1 MGSQTLEILRQGVW
15 ASLTGGY
22 FYDPHQG
29 VFCNVVHLYLWL
41 YLLCS
46 PFVAY
51 LYFPSTW
58 LTWCLYCVLTSS
70 TILMVKLINLALHRL
85 YDRAQTMSEV
95 NLKSQFFKVTKETE
109 QRSDR
114 DRDRERERDEE
125 HGIEMKVMRAAS
137 AASGVGGVGGVG
149 GGSRL
154 SVEQAINEAS
164 EENSIMS
171 IDNVNSI
178 IDLKVD
184 VHRKNSSESIELMF
198 YAPSMLSTGSQ
209 QDQQSIA
216 SKSIRSSIAN
226 ATQSSNMSANELFS
240 KYLAVYP
247 EVVLEG
253 GTSGSGSHSSHN
265 NNDASSDSQRLQAVN
280 TTTTSSTTTMAG
292 TGAGGARTGHLSR
305 KCSEVFSR
313 RHRRRL
319 ERQSSLDT
327 GASEQ
332 PTFSAKLMRNQSD
345 TIATTTAAATTAAA
359 TTAAAS
365 SFLHTKATQQ
375 QRPQTAGNPR
385 QHFIAGSSNNNN
397 NNNNSSSSSTA
408 TTAGGGDT
416 RSLLLPSM
424 RSSRLQRHRSSETH
438 DERLKHQSRAGL
450 FQSLQQQQQ
459 QQQQQQ
465 PQSKQLAGDDVEDME
480 LGLGRQQAG
489 SDACNRALQS
499 WILDSSSDVYLE
511 DDSYTKSDL
520 GIEQTPQQSLSFR
533 GQQQQQQQQQQHH
546 HHHHHHHH
554 HQQQQ
559 QQHLHQ
565 LHHNQLLIRKD
576 PSSTMSA
583 LQLWARP
590 TESGQSGDAITGGG
604 SNRSSTAAMKRRRH
618 SNATSYHKQQ
628 GSGSSKQA
636 GATSGGASSG
646 GGSGVRRIKSA
657 ALEVLCPQASVSNLC
672 PHPNSVE
679 AISGQQQLRNPL
691 PPPSK
696 SLVRNPH
703 LNLYPPPRLVDQN
716 YMERGASGGGG
727 GGGVGSSC
735 SSVIFGSAS
744 ACGSTTALIE
754 PPVYPIV
761 EHLDEK
767 TGDETTSASSLR
779 HQHLDHHQDHD
790 DDDELDDVPV
800 RRRTRALGCSQ
811 THHSAESDVGG
822 ILADDDDDVFK
833 DFDDNLEHILNEL
846 QQTHSQLDDVLKTC
860 KRNTPQEAGVAAAG
874 EGGGAASDDEELD
887 NNTGS
892 RSPLL
897 SNRQQ
902 QQSAREMAAEQ
913 ALRQELAQ
921 PGPAG
926 NGGGG
931 AAGAGVGVGGAS
943 HRSQLIRSE
952 ADSGCPS
959 SDCEQV
965 SASSKDQL
973 LAGME
978 QLPPAAAAAAIQHQ
992 QQQQLQHQHEPDEEQ
1007 PCTSRMAARSLGAIP
1022 KVVKYRELI
1031 GDVAT
1036 SSSSSNHIVNLHR
1049 PSANASR
1056 NSSSSNST
1064 HSISLTDTSEIH
1076 KMLWVMNG
1084 GPVDDR
1090 GRPIAGLLT
1099 DGTPVLANPNMVPP
1113 NMSSAHLQL
1122 YQDMLQTMQG
1132 NACGAGSVEHMTLSG
1147 LNRDKLRLEG
1157 KLIYEQ
1163 MAAAA
1168 AANGSSG
1175 GGGTVATGGESNS
1188 QQLAL
1193 MGSASRSGS
1202 SVATAA
1208 LQELFNMMRSE
1219 RQASQQQQ
1227 QQLSEASGAA
1237 GGGGGDS
1244 SVALSQ
1250 HQQQHQQH
1258 QQQQL
1263 QQQQQQLQQLQ
1274 QQQQQ
1279 QQQLSSQPMLNVD
1292 GHFAQY
1298 CDYWRPPCLLAAE
1311 KPVAPKSFYKYR
1323 FKWCGQEHE
1332 FKIAMDRLELLA
1344 LFDRDLHWL
1353 HVLLASVLCTLV
1365 ACLGAA
1371 ILQHNHYK
1379 DLCVL
1384 LFCAVIAGAQYSLV
1398 KSVQPD
1404 AASPVHGFNKT
1415 VAYSR
1420 AIYFCLCG
1428 GLLLL
1433 LKRLD
1438 AEYDET
1444 PPALQSFFG
1453 VRYSPASVV
1462 ELLLQSLYVLLLCFP
1477 IIFSVGLCP
1486 QINTF
1491 LMYLLEQLDMH
1502 LFGGNAA
1509 SSLLGSFLC
1518 LLRSVLAIM
1527 LLYGPLYASLDQHHG
1542 TQNILFSIFCAMLI
1556 PLGYH
1561 LSRSASDFS
1570 HLWRLIKTCIVS
1582 TYREDDDENVNP
1594 LNVHSNINN
1603 NNNNN
1608 NNSSSRNSKEKQ
1620 PLNRPKRQ
1628 ELLRPRQQQNNGATE
1643 LISSTANS
1651 NEHIELSSLEK
1662 LQQQV
1667 DEEQAQ
1673 QEQDQ
1678 DDGDADGDG
1687 DADAEQ
1693 ELQLQLEQ
1701 KHSKS
1706 KASSLGSSQTLGKTI
1721 SSSKRAITAS
1731 SSYASIGVDPADDGQ
1746 AVELA
1751 DDQGIKATPSHSQE
1765 VHVYEE
1771 PKTDAAQD
1779 DKISSSST
1787 TNPGDM
1793 STLTAGAGTATTD
1806 AVIDADGD
1814 ADAADGDA
1822 TAVPQDGD
1830 GDTELD
1836 NELPDPLPRKLQAT
1850 VTTRLKNDLVVMTL
1864 LAVSVLVLHCST
1876 VFTVL
1881 QPDLNVVLY
1890 VFIGTLGVLLHYAV
1904 PQMRKHMPWLC
1915 FARPLLRQ
1923 KEFGQ
1928 FEVLNAPQIMWFE
1941 KFYIYLSVLE
1951 RNVLFP
1957 LLAISSLTADSQLI
1971 ANKFGVPWGTLIVA
1985 VCAIK
1990 FVRNAYSD
1998 PTNQYLIIIFTVL
2011 LFRIDFAMATES
2023 FIIDYFF
2030 VSLAFRKCCD
2040 FLLKLQFIVTYI
2052 APWQITWGSAF
2063 HAFAQPFSV
2072 PHSAMLF
2079 LQAGISALL
2088 STPLNPFL
2096 GSAIFLTSYV
2106 RPVKFWERD
2115 YNTRRIDHSNTR
2127 LSSQL
2132 ERDLGADDNNLNS
2145 IFYEHLTRSLQHS
2158 LCGDLLMGRWGN
2170 VNQGDCFVLASDDL
2184 NCLVHI
2190 IELGNGLCTFQM
2202 RGLEFRGTYCQ
2213 QREVEAIT
2221 EDVEDNDGCCC
2232 CDPGHLPRLLS
2243 ANAMFSTRWLAWQ
2256 VVAAQY
2262 VIEGYSISDNLAS
2275 ATLQVFE
2282 YRKVLITYYIK
2293 SIIYYVVKNPKLEQW
2308 LSSGPIQ
2315 EALQHT
2321 LSRQFVDLDPIF
2333 NFNLDEDFDFRAVG
2347 ITRSSFCY
2355 VYLKWINYCVDKRK
2369 ELQLGKEPAAAT
2381 AAPPPTSST
2390 ATPATAPASTAVAAA
2405 AAVQSSIAVGGGGG
2419 GVAIGVS
2426 TTATTT
2432 ANTTPAHNDSKS
2444 TPNLSSHGGATAP
2457 QSKSQSQQQLGR
2469 SVRPQKSAT
2478 MSGSGSG
2485 CTAPGVVQEGS
2496 SVLGGVDQLSSSHS
2510 FANISRQT
2518 SESAPRLGGYVGV
2531 YMDQLTKATTSTTGK
2546 SLRKEDSPRTQPATA
2561 PTATTGISHQD
2572 GNLTTILPST
2582 MPMMQGAAV
2591 GTGLGLGVG
2600 ATNQRPALKLKV
2612 ASVSKDAPLVSL
2624 CLALGLLARRSLA
2637 TASHSSLTGV
2647 EFFLHGLHALFK
2659 GDFRITSPRDEWV
2672 FADMELLHA
2681 VVAPAVKMALKLQ
2694 QDHITNPDEF
2704 LDPHALYEAID
2715 SCSKELVISHEAD
2728 PVWRSAVLRG
2738 APNLLALRHVMED
2751 GSDEYRIIRLTKR
2764 FLSFRVIKL
2773 NRECVRGLWAGQQQ
2787 ELIYLR
2793 NRNPERGSIQNA
2805 KQALRNI
2812 INSSCDQPIGYPIY
2826 VSPLTTSYADT
2837 NGQLCQVIGGAITL
2851 DTIRQTV
2858 LDWWHRIRERCRQ
2871 GCSSGSAMEASLQL
2885 QGGTCNFGSGG
2896 SVVGTGST
2904 VATTATRGAA
2914 SAAGA
2919 QSNLSA
2925 AGVTGAAGSVGG
2937 AGGGGGAAGGGGGSV
2952 SAPGTASSTGG
2963 DSGGELA
2970 PVFISAP
2977 LYNTLTVN
2985 SYYGVRSGNV
2995 PGMSHGMAGSL
3006 GGSYVS
3012 DTLAV
3017 VRGGLAVMPVKPTST
3032 TLIAGLLNRERDQ
3045 DQVASGSNLRASSS
3059 GPRAARSAGAGG
3071 GGGSGQLQ
3079 ASARRATL
3087 PIASGTSDVVVA
3099 LPSSKDA
3106 APMRSEL
3113 LAEHEPSPRATK
3125 LSSSSGSL
3133 GVAMG
3138 VGNII
3143 TTPGDYPRKTKGP
3156 ICLMANEATTT
3167 SAATAA
3173 GSAAA
3178 ANATPRKPRIEIYR
3192 KVIIVDDTGIYDC
3205 LDIIDAVVWPTDHM
3219 RANGG
3224 RLSWKDWEPSAG
3236 MVGHVVHVWV
3246 PNHKDVL
3253 FRSHVNR
3260 CVYLIEI
3267 GEHYVPVEELG
3278 LREYN
3283 QILGSSSEEMAA
3295 SSRRSSMQRDFHEYT
3310 SSMQQKLAGITAS
3323 ASSSGSKSHKHKI
3336 RAVSSSSSSDDDD
3349 DGESNPI
3356 VDDDMFRCSAS
3367 GSGAGAAGGTTA
3379 AARAGVLTLPP
3390 GVNPPPGIDLM
3401 NFSTLLNMWK
3411 LIADKKKQAI
3421 NIDTSEPFAAFD
3433 YTGELPP
3440 ELMRQ
3445 LEESRLA
3452 QQQLLEEQQEEEL
3465 RKHLQQLEDDANA
3478 LEAEQAAAA
3487 ATTTTTSSPPSI
3499 EELSLE
3505 PSGTPT
3511 PSSTPI
3517 TTTPTPPPEQAEKQL
3532 ELEQLPVE
3540 EEQQLEA
3547 VAKLVEKEVE
3557 AEKVE
3562 KKQEAELETLPKAEE
3577 HEEQTEETTQEEVE
3591 EKEEL
3596 EKQQQQQEAEDEED
3610 ESAASGTTV

>member
-58 LTWCLYCVLTSS
+58 LTWFVYCFVTSL
-70 TILMVKLINLALHRL
+70 TILMVKVANLALHRL

-109 QRSDR
+109 TRHGHGHGHHD
-114 DRDRERERDEE
+114 DEG
-125 HGIEMKVMRAAS
+125 GIEMKVIRP
-137 AASGVGGVGGVG
+137 
-149 GGSRL
+149 GGSRI

-198 YAPSMLSTGSQ
+198 YAPSILSGGSQ
-209 QDQQSIA
+209 QDQQSLAGSA
-216 SKSIRSSIAN
+216 SVTKSIRSS
-226 ATQSSNMSANELFS
+226 SASGAMAAASQGCAAGDVFS
-240 KYLAVYP
+240 KYLTVYP
-247 EVVLEG
+247 EVVEAAASS
-253 GTSGSGSHSSHN
+253 GTSADGGSSGGSAGGGGGGGGAMPSTVATN
-265 NNDASSDSQRLQAVN
+265 AVAGGGASS
-280 TTTTSSTTTMAG
+280 T
-292 TGAGGARTGHLSR
+292 RTGHLSR

-327 GASEQ
+327 AAASHLSTEH
-332 PTFSAKLMRNQSD
+332 KLMRNQSD
-345 TIATTTAAATTAAA
+345 TIATGTGSVSATAVAP
-359 TTAAAS
+359 
-365 SFLHTKATQQ
+365 SFLHSQPCKMTRGQV
-375 QRPQTAGNPR
+375 NVNNSR
-385 QHFIAGSSNNNN
+385 QHFIPLNNAAANGGDALSSGSS
-397 NNNNSSSSSTA
+397 SGVVVIAPSHATA
-408 TTAGGGDT
+408 TGSGN
-416 RSLLLPSM
+416 

-438 DERLKHQSRAGL
+438 EERLKHQNGLGL
-450 FQSLQQQQQ
+450 FQPILQ
-459 QQQQQQ
+459 
-465 PQSKQLAGDDVEDME
+465 PSSISTLAVIGGGGSCSRTGGGADGGNANELDDLE
-480 LGLGRQQAG
+480 LGLVRNSAG
-489 SDACNRALQS
+489 SGGVASALQS

-520 GIEQTPQQSLSFR
+520 GIEQPSSHTSAPFR
-533 GQQQQQQQQQQHH
+533 AQHH

-554 HQQQQ
+554 H
-559 QQHLHQ
+559 
-565 LHHNQLLIRKD
+565 LHHHHLGGAIIRKD
-576 PSSTMSA
+576 PTSTMSA
-583 LQLWARP
+583 LQLAGA
-590 TESGQSGDAITGGG
+590 SGGGGGDGGGLGGGSGDAGSMINGSGGAGGRGASGGG
-604 SNRSSTAAMKRRRH
+604 TTGIKRRRH
-618 SNATSYHKQQ
+618 SNATSYHHKHSGQ
-628 GSGSSKQA
+628 GSKSSGLMSTGS
-636 GATSGGASSG
+636 GVGGMGGASSG
-646 GGSGVRRIKSA
+646 GVRRIKSA
-657 ALEVLCPQASVSNLC
+657 ALEVMCPQASVSNLS

-696 SLVRNPH
+696 SLVRNQH
-703 LNLYPPPRLVDQN
+703 LNLYPAQN
-716 YMERGASGGGG
+716 YGDPSGGMASATGVGVGVGG
-727 GGGVGSSC
+727 GSTC
-735 SSVIFGSAS
+735 SSLIFGSSS

-754 PPVYPIV
+754 EQPVYPIV
-761 EHLDEK
+761 EHSEHNGNDKEN
-767 TGDETTSASSLR
+767 GSSRPVDIARSAVNE
-779 HQHLDHHQDHD
+779 HAD
-790 DDDELDDVPV
+790 DDDEVDDVPL
-800 RRRTRALGCSQ
+800 RRRPRALGCSQ
-811 THHSAESDVGG
+811 THRSAESDVGG
-822 ILADDDDDVFK
+822 LLADDDDDVFK
-833 DFDDNLEHILNEL
+833 DFDDNLEHILSEL

-860 KRNTPQEAGVAAAG
+860 DQVGAGATGAANAAAAG
-874 EGGGAASDDEELD
+874 GDDDDDETD

-897 SNRQQ
+897 SGSHRQQ
-902 QQSAREMAAEQ
+902 ATLREITADKL
-913 ALRQELAQ
+913 LRQELSQPSWSAQ
-921 PGPAG
+921 S
-926 NGGGG
+926 G
-931 AAGAGVGVGGAS
+931 AEPLPPLPPLA
-943 HRSQLIRSE
+943 IRSE

-973 LAGME
+973 LAGASSME
-978 QLPPAAAAAAIQHQ
+978 SKSNL
-992 QQQQLQHQHEPDEEQ
+992 DEEQ
-1007 PCTSRMAARSLGAIP
+1007 PCSSKMAAKSLGAIP
-1022 KVVKYRELI
+1022 KVVKYREVDELRRRRTA
-1031 GDVAT
+1031 G
-1036 SSSSSNHIVNLHR
+1036 SSTEVEAMPPPGHEFALVKQSLSKL
-1049 PSANASR
+1049 ASR

-1064 HSISLTDTSEIH
+1064 HSISLTDSLTADIH
-1076 KMLWVMNG
+1076 KMIWLMHG
-1084 GPVDDR
+1084 GAVDDR
-1090 GRPIAGLLT
+1090 GRPIAGIAA
-1099 DGTPVLANPNMVPP
+1099 DGTPIPANPGIVPP
-1113 NMSSAHLQL
+1113 NMSSAHFQF
-1122 YQDMLQTMQG
+1122 YQDAIQAMQ
-1132 NACGAGSVEHMTLSG
+1132 NNYPASSSSVEHMTHIERAMA
-1147 LNRDKLRLEG
+1147 RDKFRLDA
-1157 KLIYEQ
+1157 KLMCEQ
-1163 MAAAA
+1163 LAAATEA
-1168 AANGSSG
+1168 QVQAQAHLQ
-1175 GGGTVATGGESNS
+1175 TSNS
-1188 QQLAL
+1188 A
-1193 MGSASRSGS
+1193 
-1202 SVATAA
+1202 
-1208 LQELFNMMRSE
+1208 
-1219 RQASQQQQ
+1219 
-1227 QQLSEASGAA
+1227 
-1237 GGGGGDS
+1237 
-1244 SVALSQ
+1244 
-1250 HQQQHQQH
+1250 
-1258 QQQQL
+1258 
-1263 QQQQQQLQQLQ
+1263 Q

-1279 QQQLSSQPMLNVD
+1279 QAALSLLMGGGGGGGSSSSSSRPPNTALSLQGLMNVIRSERQVPRNNLETLQQISDNAANGGPGGGGGIGGIGMVPGNASDGGMGGTTVTSGVGGASSSLGLPTNPSQQQISQISQISQPMLNVD
-1292 GHFAQY
+1292 GHFAPY
-1298 CDYWRPPCLLAAE
+1298 CDYWRPACHLSAE
-1311 KPVAPKSFYKYR
+1311 KPSIPKSFYKYR

-1344 LFDRDLHWL
+1344 LFDRDLHWV
-1353 HVLLASVLCTLV
+1353 HVVLAGLLCTLV
-1365 ACLGAA
+1365 AFLGAA

-1379 DLCVL
+1379 DLCAL

-1420 AIYFCLCG
+1420 AIYFCLSG
-1428 GLLLL
+1428 GILLL

-1438 AEYDET
+1438 TDYRER
-1444 PPALQSFFG
+1444 PPERLLFFG
-1453 VRYSPASVV
+1453 ISYSPDEVV
-1462 ELLLQSLYVLLLCFP
+1462 AHLLEALYILLLCFP
-1477 IIFSVGLCP
+1477 IVFSVGLCP

-1491 LMYLLEQLDMH
+1491 LMYLLEQIDMH
-1502 LFGGNAA
+1502 VFGGNAA

-1518 LLRSVLAIM
+1518 VIRSILAVM
-1527 LLYGPLYASLDQHHG
+1527 LLYGPLYGALDEHRG
-1542 TQNILFSIFCAMLI
+1542 TQFILFSIFCSMLI

-1561 LSRSASDFS
+1561 LSRSASDLS

-1582 TYREDDDENVNP
+1582 TYRDEDDDDLSQRQDQQAAAAGVNLQLVP
-1594 LNVHSNINN
+1594 
-1603 NNNNN
+1603 
-1608 NNSSSRNSKEKQ
+1608 SSSRSKQKQ
-1620 PLNRPKRQ
+1620 
-1628 ELLRPRQQQNNGATE
+1628 EQQQQ
-1643 LISSTANS
+1643 S
-1651 NEHIELSSLEK
+1651 EHIELSSMNKLESG
-1662 LQQQV
+1662 
-1667 DEEQAQ
+1667 DG
-1673 QEQDQ
+1673 EQDQ
-1678 DDGDADGDG
+1678 
-1687 DADAEQ
+1687 
-1693 ELQLQLEQ
+1693 ELEP

-1706 KASSLGSSQTLGKTI
+1706 KASSLGSSQTLGKTL

-1731 SSYASIGVDPADDGQ
+1731 SSYASIDQQQQQQQHQQQSVEHIVKEQPVNDDVETKVNNSETEVADDDG
-1746 AVELA
+1746 
-1751 DDQGIKATPSHSQE
+1751 
-1765 VHVYEE
+1765 E
-1771 PKTDAAQD
+1771 PDAGEHDNGAED
-1779 DKISSSST
+1779 NVSNSSA

-1806 AVIDADGD
+1806 ATPAGLDGLD
-1814 ADAADGDA
+1814 ITDGGDILAQTDKPPLLA
-1822 TAVPQDGD
+1822 TVPASAPCPLRSTSASDSTTDSSNDGSTASTSSSD
-1830 GDTELD
+1830 
-1836 NELPDPLPRKLQAT
+1836 LPDPLPRKLQAT

-1864 LAVSVLVLHCST
+1864 LGVCVLGLHCST

-1890 VFIGTLGVLLHYAV
+1890 AFIGALGFLLHYAV

-1971 ANKFGVPWGTLIVA
+1971 ADKFGVPWGTLIVT
-1985 VCAIK
+1985 VCALK

-2011 LFRIDFAMATES
+2011 IFRIDFAMATET

-2106 RPVKFWERD
+2106 RPIKFWERD

-2293 SIIYYVVKNPKLEQW
+2293 SIIYYVVRNPKLEQW
-2308 LSSGPIQ
+2308 LASGPIQ
-2315 EALQHT
+2315 DALQHT
-2321 LSRQFVDLDPIF
+2321 LGRQFVDLDPIF

-2355 VYLKWINYCVDKRK
+2355 VYLKWINFCVERRNINAT
-2369 ELQLGKEPAAAT
+2369 KEPPPTTPASAPASVSMS
-2381 AAPPPTSST
+2381 APPPSS
-2390 ATPATAPASTAVAAA
+2390 
-2405 AAVQSSIAVGGGGG
+2405 
-2419 GVAIGVS
+2419 
-2426 TTATTT
+2426 
-2432 ANTTPAHNDSKS
+2432 TTPAHNDSKS
-2444 TPNLSSHGGATAP
+2444 TPNLSAHGNSNANA
-2457 QSKSQSQQQLGR
+2457 QAKSQSQQQLR
-2469 SVRPQKSAT
+2469 SGRPQKSAT
-2478 MSGSGSG
+2478 NQEAGGMCSNGGGASGG
-2485 CTAPGVVQEGS
+2485 GVGGGV
-2496 SVLGGVDQLSSSHS
+2496 GGVDQLSSSHS

-2518 SESAPRLGGYVGV
+2518 SESAPGLGGYVT
-2531 YMDQLTKATTSTTGK
+2531 YMDQNVFAKLAKT
-2546 SLRKEDSPRTQPATA
+2546 
-2561 PTATTGISHQD
+2561 TATGTSASTQGCSM
-2572 GNLTTILPST
+2572 PSST
-2582 MPMMQGAAV
+2582 QK
-2591 GTGLGLGVG
+2591 
-2600 ATNQRPALKLKV
+2600 PALKLKLNTV
-2612 ASVSKDAPLVSL
+2612 EKEDPLVSL

-2672 FADMELLHA
+2672 FADMELLHS

-2704 LDPHALYEAID
+2704 LDPLALYDAID
-2715 SCSKELVISHEAD
+2715 NCSKELVISHEAD

-2837 NGQLCQVIGGAITL
+2837 NGQLCQIIGGAITL
-2851 DTIRQTV
+2851 ETIRQT
-2858 LDWWHRIRERCRQ
+2858 LLHWWHRIRERCRQ
-2871 GCSSGSAMEASLQL
+2871 GCSSGSTMEQQQQQQSTIQL
-2885 QGGTCNFGSGG
+2885 GSGSG
-2896 SVVGTGST
+2896 TSALAVG
-2904 VATTATRGAA
+2904 A
-2914 SAAGA
+2914 SA
-2919 QSNLSA
+2919 
-2925 AGVTGAAGSVGG
+2925 GSGLG
-2937 AGGGGGAAGGGGGSV
+2937 L
-2952 SAPGTASSTGG
+2952 ASSTGG
-2963 DSGGELA
+2963 DSVSGGVEPLA

-2985 SYYGVRSGNV
+2985 TYFGMRSGNV
-2995 PGMSHGMAGSL
+2995 TGGNL
-3006 GGSYVS
+3006 GGNLTGSYVS
-3012 DTLAV
+3012 DSLAV

-3045 DQVASGSNLRASSS
+3045 DQLPPPSSVAASGSAVGLRGNSS
-3059 GPRAARSAGAGG
+3059 GPRGRS
-3071 GGGSGQLQ
+3071 QLQ
-3079 ASARRATL
+3079 MSSSNSNSSSCRARDHERRATL
-3087 PIASGTSDVVVA
+3087 PIASGGSSGAGVGVGGGGGGGDAGVKET
-3099 LPSSKDA
+3099 LPQIGGGRAD
-3106 APMRSEL
+3106 L
-3113 LAEHEPSPRATK
+3113 VEHEPSPRSGK

-3133 GVAMG
+3133 GVG
-3138 VGNII
+3138 IGSII

-3156 ICLMANEATTT
+3156 ICLTSATLGTNETISTPPAAAPPPPSSSSSTTT
-3167 SAATAA
+3167 TTTTTTT
-3173 GSAAA
+3173 
-3178 ANATPRKPRIEIYR
+3178 TPKKPRIDIFK

-3205 LDIIDAVVWPTDHM
+3205 LDIIDAVVWPSDRM
-3219 RANGG
+3219 RRNGG

-3236 MVGHVVHVWV
+3236 MVGHVVHYWL
-3246 PNHKDVL
+3246 PNHKDIR
-3253 FRSHVNR
+3253 FRSHINR
-3260 CVYLIEI
+3260 CLYLIEI
-3267 GEHYVPVEELG
+3267 GDHYVPVEDLG

-3283 QILGSSSEEMAA
+3283 QIMGSSEEMA
-3295 SSRRSSMQRDFHEYT
+3295 SSRRSSIQREFHEYN
-3310 SSMQQKLAGITAS
+3310 MQLKLAGLTPIIGEDGSTATAGKSITTTT
-3323 ASSSGSKSHKHKI
+3323 SSNNSKI
-3336 RAVSSSSSSDDDD
+3336 RAVSSSSSEDDEEEE
-3349 DGESNPI
+3349 DGAQPTSQ
-3356 VDDDMFRCSAS
+3356 
-3367 GSGAGAAGGTTA
+3367 
-3379 AARAGVLTLPP
+3379 PP
-3390 GVNPPPGIDLM
+3390 PPPGIDLM
-3401 NFSTLLNMWK
+3401 NFNTLLSMWK
-3411 LIADKKKQAI
+3411 LIADKKKQAAAAAAAAHVDGSSDDSTPA
-3421 NIDTSEPFAAFD
+3421 IDQSIVDAFEGFD
-3433 YTGELPP
+3433 YVGDLPP
-3440 ELMRQ
+3440 EL
-3445 LEESRLA
+3445 
-3452 QQQLLEEQQEEEL
+3452 
-3465 RKHLQQLEDDANA
+3465 LQQLDE
-3478 LEAEQAAAA
+3478 AAAA
-3487 ATTTTTSSPPSI
+3487 AAAAQKDEQSELNMDEETVIGQMESPVTDVQIEVENQPMAEVEKPSI
-3499 EELSLE
+3499 VESKEALVVEDDAPQDIGATEAITVESE
-3505 PSGTPT
+3505 VIT
-3511 PSSTPI
+3511 PSV
-3517 TTTPTPPPEQAEKQL
+3517 TPPTATDASPDNEEKQL
-3532 ELEQLPVE
+3532 KTD
-3540 EEQQLEA
+3540 EA
-3547 VAKLVEKEVE
+3547 P
-3557 AEKVE
+3557 
-3562 KKQEAELETLPKAEE
+3562 TD
-3577 HEEQTEETTQEEVE
+3577 HS
-3591 EKEEL
+3591 
-3596 EKQQQQQEAEDEED
+3596 D
-3610 ESAASGTTV
+3610 GTTV

>member
-58 LTWCLYCVLTSS
+58 LTWCLYCVLTSL
-70 TILMVKLINLALHRL
+70 TILMVKLANLALHRL
-85 YDRAQTMSEV
+85 YDRAQTMSDV
-95 NLKSQFFKVTKETE
+95 NLKGQFFKVTKETE
-109 QRSDR
+109 PRHD
-114 DRDRERERDEE
+114 DEG
-125 HGIEMKVMRAAS
+125 GIEMKVIRP
-137 AASGVGGVGGVG
+137 
-149 GGSRL
+149 GGSRI

-164 EENSIMS
+164 EENSMMS

-198 YAPSMLSTGSQ
+198 YAPSMLSGGSQ
-209 QDQQSIA
+209 QDQQSLA
-216 SKSIRSSIAN
+216 GSASVSKSIRSTGAVGGGGAN
-226 ATQSSNMSANELFS
+226 ASNSAAAQADLFN
-240 KYLAVYP
+240 KYLTVYP
-247 EVVLEG
+247 ELVEAPGSSAGSADG
-253 GTSGSGSHSSHN
+253 GSSGGDSRSGPAAAN
-265 NNDASSDSQRLQAVN
+265 A
-280 TTTTSSTTTMAG
+280 MAG
-292 TGAGGARTGHLSR
+292 MGPVQHVRTGHLSR

-319 ERQSSLDT
+319 ERQSSLDAAAAAGGS
-327 GASEQ
+327 GAGGEH
-332 PTFSAKLMRNQSD
+332 KLMRNQSD
-345 TIATTTAAATTAAA
+345 TIATAAP
-359 TTAAAS
+359 
-365 SFLHTKATQQ
+365 SFLHSQPTNKARGQ
-375 QRPQTAGNPR
+375 ANPR
-385 QHFIAGSSNNNN
+385 QHFIASTPATTGVGD
-397 NNNNSSSSSTA
+397 SSSTA
-408 TTAGGGDT
+408 VVVIAPASSSSANPG
-416 RSLLLPSM
+416 

-438 DERLKHQSRAGL
+438 DERLKHQNRGGL
-450 FQSLQQQQQ
+450 FLPILHHPHQSAA
-459 QQQQQQ
+459 
-465 PQSKQLAGDDVEDME
+465 SSFGALAVIGGGSGGCGSGGANDVEDME
-480 LGLGRQQAG
+480 LGLARNAG
-489 SDACNRALQS
+489 SGGVADACTRALQS

-520 GIEQTPQQSLSFR
+520 GIEQPHQPAFR
-533 GQQQQQQQQQQHH
+533 AQHH

-554 HQQQQ
+554 
-559 QQHLHQ
+559 
-565 LHHNQLLIRKD
+565 LHHHLGGAIIRKD
-576 PSSTMSA
+576 PTSTMSA
-583 LQLWARP
+583 LQLA
-590 TESGQSGDAITGGG
+590 GGALQGAGGLGAGG
-604 SNRSSTAAMKRRRH
+604 SGAGGSGTGAGAGSSAAGMKRRRH
-618 SNATSYHKQQ
+618 SNATSYHKQGSSAGQ
-628 GSGSSKQA
+628 GIKSALIGGGAGGTAGGAVGIAAGSG
-636 GATSGGASSG
+636 GTG
-646 GGSGVRRIKSA
+646 GVRRIKSA
-657 ALEVLCPQASVSNLC
+657 ALEVLCPQPSVSNLS

-679 AISGQQQLRNPL
+679 AISGQQQMRNPL

-696 SLVRNPH
+696 SLVRNQH
-703 LNLYPPPRLVDQN
+703 LNLYSTQGYGDANSSGSV
-716 YMERGASGGGG
+716 GAGGGG
-727 GGGVGSSC
+727 APGAGSTCSSLFFGSS
-735 SSVIFGSAS
+735 S

-761 EHLDEK
+761 EHSDEK
-767 TGDETTSASSLR
+767 TSHEASEHDDICLGIG
-779 HQHLDHHQDHD
+779 QGNPD
-790 DDDELDDVPV
+790 DDDEVDDVPI

-846 QQTHSQLDDVLKTC
+846 QQTHSQLDDVLKTRDLLRHPHLQHQN
-860 KRNTPQEAGVAAAG
+860 KAATRSGSGRAAGAAA
-874 EGGGAASDDEELD
+874 GGAASAGNDDDDEETED

-897 SNRQQ
+897 SERNRQQ
-902 QQSAREMAAEQ
+902 ATLREIQ
-913 ALRQELAQ
+913 ADKQLRQELAHQ
-921 PGPAG
+921 SVAAVPAPPPP
-926 NGGGG
+926 
-931 AAGAGVGVGGAS
+931 AP
-943 HRSQLIRSE
+943 IRSE

-978 QLPPAAAAAAIQHQ
+978 PEHQQPPARS
-992 QQQQLQHQHEPDEEQ
+992 LLDEEQ
-1007 PCTSRMAARSLGAIP
+1007 PCTSKMAAKSLGAIP
-1022 KVVKYRELI
+1022 KVVKYREVDELRRRRR
-1031 GDVAT
+1031 GASPADTNDVGNEFALVKQ
-1036 SSSSSNHIVNLHR
+1036 SKL
-1049 PSANASR
+1049 ASR

-1064 HSISLTDTSEIH
+1064 HSISLTDSLTADIH
-1076 KMLWVMNG
+1076 KMLWLMHG
-1084 GPVDDR
+1084 GAVDER
-1090 GRPIAGLLT
+1090 GRPIAGISA
-1099 DGTPVLANPNMVPP
+1099 DGTPIPASSSLVPP
-1113 NMSSAHLQL
+1113 NMSNAHYQF
-1122 YQDMLQTMQG
+1122 YQDAIQALQC
-1132 NACGAGSVEHMTLSG
+1132 AHPSSGSTVEHMTNIERALA
-1147 LNRDKLRLEG
+1147 RDKLRLDA
-1157 KLIYEQ
+1157 KLMCEQ
-1163 MAAAA
+1163 LAAAA
-1168 AANGSSG
+1168 EANANVSGHRGTSLATQQQTQQQIGMLMGGSANGRHGSSGAPFSFQGLFNVIRNERQMARSHLDALQQLSDAAAAVAASNSEAASGSASVMGMSGAGGAGGVASGGSG
-1175 GGGTVATGGESNS
+1175 GGGVLSALGLANHPSNQIS
-1188 QQLAL
+1188 QI
-1193 MGSASRSGS
+1193 
-1202 SVATAA
+1202 
-1208 LQELFNMMRSE
+1208 
-1219 RQASQQQQ
+1219 SQI
-1227 QQLSEASGAA
+1227 
-1237 GGGGGDS
+1237 
-1244 SVALSQ
+1244 
-1250 HQQQHQQH
+1250 
-1258 QQQQL
+1258 
-1263 QQQQQQLQQLQ
+1263 
-1274 QQQQQ
+1274 
-1279 QQQLSSQPMLNVD
+1279 SQPMLNVD
-1292 GHFAQY
+1292 GHFAPY
-1298 CDYWRPPCLLAAE
+1298 CDYWRPACHLSAAE
-1311 KPVAPKSFYKYR
+1311 KPAAPKSFYKYR
-1323 FKWCGQEHE
+1323 FKLCGQEHE

-1353 HVLLASVLCTLV
+1353 HVLLASLLCTMV

-1371 ILQHNHYK
+1371 ILQHDHYK
-1379 DLCVL
+1379 DLCAL

-1420 AIYFCLCG
+1420 AIYFCLGG

-1438 AEYDET
+1438 TDYGER
-1444 PPALQSFFG
+1444 PPDLVVFFG
-1453 VRYSPASVV
+1453 MRYSPADVV
-1462 ELLLQSLYVLLLCFP
+1462 ALLLQALYILLLCFP

-1491 LMYLLEQLDMH
+1491 LMYLLEQIDMH
-1502 LFGGNAA
+1502 VFGGNAA

-1518 LLRSVLAIM
+1518 VLRSVLAVM
-1527 LLYGPLYASLDQHHG
+1527 LLYGPLYGALDEQRG
-1542 TQNILFSIFCAMLI
+1542 TQYILFSIFCAMLV

-1561 LSRSASDFS
+1561 LSRCASDFS

-1582 TYREDDDENVNP
+1582 TYRDDEDEDDDLSHVQP
-1594 LNVHSNINN
+1594 GAG
-1603 NNNNN
+1603 
-1608 NNSSSRNSKEKQ
+1608 NSTALQLATSTPKQ
-1620 PLNRPKRQ
+1620 RRH
-1628 ELLRPRQQQNNGATE
+1628 TE
-1643 LISSTANS
+1643 LKAQTQ
-1651 NEHIELSSLEK
+1651 EQEQIELSSLEHG
-1662 LQQQV
+1662 LASNT
-1667 DEEQAQ
+1667 EEQP
-1673 QEQDQ
+1673 EREPT
-1678 DDGDADGDG
+1678 DD
-1687 DADAEQ
+1687 
-1693 ELQLQLEQ
+1693 QLETEPDMALGQ

-1706 KASSLGSSQTLGKTI
+1706 KASSLGSSQQTLAKTI

-1731 SSYASIGVDPADDGQ
+1731 SSYASIGAAAGAEATTEIEEQSADLQ
-1746 AVELA
+1746 AYENQQAAKA
-1751 DDQGIKATPSHSQE
+1751 DEAEAEAEAEDR
-1765 VHVYEE
+1765 
-1771 PKTDAAQD
+1771 
-1779 DKISSSST
+1779 ISSSSA

-1806 AVIDADGD
+1806 ATPAYLEADPGENEDDAP
-1814 ADAADGDA
+1814 ADDK
-1822 TAVPQDGD
+1822 PQRGNNNP
-1830 GDTELD
+1830 GTGTGTGTTEVSD
-1836 NELPDPLPRKLQAT
+1836 NSSGTGGTGGGGGGGNGNPNANASSTSDLPDPLPRKLQAT

-1864 LAVSVLVLHCST
+1864 LAVSVLGLHCST
-1876 VFTVL
+1876 VFTAL

-1890 VFIGTLGVLLHYAV
+1890 AFIGVLGLLLHYAV

-1923 KEFGQ
+1923 REFGQ

-1941 KFYIYLSVLE
+1941 KLYIYLSVLE

-1971 ANKFGVPWGTLIVA
+1971 VAKFGLPWGTLIVA
-1985 VCAIK
+1985 ICALK

-2011 LFRIDFAMATES
+2011 LFRIDFSMATET

-2106 RPVKFWERD
+2106 RPIKFWERD

-2293 SIIYYVVKNPKLEQW
+2293 SIIYYVVRNPKLEQW
-2308 LSSGPIQ
+2308 LASGPIQ
-2315 EALQHT
+2315 DALQHT
-2321 LSRQFVDLDPIF
+2321 LARQFVDLDPIF

-2347 ITRSSFCY
+2347 ITRSSFCH
-2355 VYLKWINYCVDKRK
+2355 VYLKWINYCVDMRRDATSSA
-2369 ELQLGKEPAAAT
+2369 PAAGVGVGGASS
-2381 AAPPPTSST
+2381 APPT
-2390 ATPATAPASTAVAAA
+2390 AAA
-2405 AAVQSSIAVGGGGG
+2405 AAPPTLQPQPV
-2419 GVAIGVS
+2419 
-2426 TTATTT
+2426 
-2432 ANTTPAHNDSKS
+2432 TPAHNDSKS
-2444 TPNLSSHGGATAP
+2444 TPNLSAHGGSGGQTGAG
-2457 QSKSQSQQQLGR
+2457 QSKSQSQQQLR
-2469 SVRPQKSAT
+2469 RPPKSVA
-2478 MSGSGSG
+2478 
-2485 CTAPGVVQEGS
+2485 QEGG
-2496 SVLGGVDQLSSSHS
+2496 GGVTGGGGAVAASTGGGAGNVSGGGGGGGNDPQLSSSHS

-2518 SESAPRLGGYVGV
+2518 SESAPGLGGYVA
-2531 YMDQLTKATTSTTGK
+2531 YMDQKVFVKLAKSSTA
-2546 SLRKEDSPRTQPATA
+2546 S
-2561 PTATTGISHQD
+2561 
-2572 GNLTTILPST
+2572 
-2582 MPMMQGAAV
+2582 GAVPGA
-2591 GTGLGLGVG
+2591 GTGMPGSRKDSQEKPTL
-2600 ATNQRPALKLKV
+2600 RLKL
-2612 ASVSKDAPLVSL
+2612 ASVGKEAPLVSL

-2647 EFFLHGLHALFK
+2647 EYFLHGLHALFK

-2672 FADMELLHA
+2672 FADMELLHS

-2715 SCSKELVISHEAD
+2715 NCSKELVISHEAD

-2837 NGQLCQVIGGAITL
+2837 NTQLCQVIGGAITL

-2858 LDWWHRIRERCRQ
+2858 LGWWHRIRERCRQ
-2871 GCSSGSAMEASLQL
+2871 GCSSGSALEPHPGSGPIQL
-2885 QGGTCNFGSGG
+2885 GACNFGSGG
-2896 SVVGTGST
+2896 SVVGAAS
-2904 VATTATRGAA
+2904 TATGVGA
-2914 SAAGA
+2914 SAG
-2919 QSNLSA
+2919 SGL
-2925 AGVTGAAGSVGG
+2925 GVT
-2937 AGGGGGAAGGGGGSV
+2937 
-2952 SAPGTASSTGG
+2952 APGTASSTGG
-2963 DSGGELA
+2963 ESGDLA

-2985 SYYGVRSGNV
+2985 SYYSVRPGNV
-2995 PGMSHGMAGSL
+2995 PGPANL
-3006 GGSYVS
+3006 GGNYVS
-3012 DTLAV
+3012 DSLAV

-3045 DQVASGSNLRASSS
+3045 ETSSGSGPSGAARATSSS
-3059 GPRAARSAGAGG
+3059 GVRSR
-3071 GGGSGQLQ
+3071 SQLQ
-3079 ASARRATL
+3079 QQQLGSSRGRDHERRATL
-3087 PIASGTSDVVVA
+3087 PIASGGTGGGGGAESG
-3099 LPSSKDA
+3099 K
-3106 APMRSEL
+3106 EL
-3113 LAEHEPSPRATK
+3113 VTPQTQVEHETSPRSAK
-3125 LSSSSGSL
+3125 LSSSYGSL
-3133 GVAMG
+3133 GPGMG
-3138 VGNII
+3138 LGLGNII

-3156 ICLMANEATTT
+3156 ICLTSTTLGGSGGDSAT
-3167 SAATAA
+3167 SGSGVTAGTGA
-3173 GSAAA
+3173 GAGTGTGTGPGLGLGLGTGSSW
-3178 ANATPRKPRIEIYR
+3178 KPRIEIFK

-3205 LDIIDAVVWPTDHM
+3205 LDIIDAVVWPSERM
-3219 RANGG
+3219 RNNGG

-3236 MVGHVVHVWV
+3236 MVGHVVHCWT
-3246 PNHKDVL
+3246 PNHKDMR

-3260 CVYLIEI
+3260 CVYLVEI

-3283 QILGSSSEEMAA
+3283 QIMGSSEEMAN
-3295 SSRRSSMQRDFHEYT
+3295 SRRSSIQREFHEYN
-3310 SSMQQKLAGITAS
+3310 MQLKLAGLTPIIGGGGSVATAG
-3323 ASSSGSKSHKHKI
+3323 AGGAGDTRGPSKSHKAKI
-3336 RAVSSSSSSDDDD
+3336 RAVSSSSSEDEDEDTL
-3349 DGESNPI
+3349 
-3356 VDDDMFRCSAS
+3356 A
-3367 GSGAGAAGGTTA
+3367 T
-3379 AARAGVLTLPP
+3379 RAIPLPSL
-3390 GVNPPPGIDLM
+3390 DLM
-3401 NFSTLLNMWK
+3401 NFNRLVNMWK
-3411 LIADKKKQAI
+3411 VIADNNKR
-3421 NIDTSEPFAAFD
+3421 NLDEV
-3433 YTGELPP
+3433 GELSP
-3440 ELMRQ
+3440 ELLQKLDDAVAAYRQEEVSDEETAEATDTVTVTVTANEAEDEAKPELEKDKEPDTETKPETMSPTEPVPEPVTEPITDSLTESAPALETKTQPAETQ
-3445 LEESRLA
+3445 LEEVTVSKPEKQPA
-3452 QQQLLEEQQEEEL
+3452 
-3465 RKHLQQLEDDANA
+3465 
-3478 LEAEQAAAA
+3478 
-3487 ATTTTTSSPPSI
+3487 
-3499 EELSLE
+3499 
-3505 PSGTPT
+3505 PT
-3511 PSSTPI
+3511 
-3517 TTTPTPPPEQAEKQL
+3517 TPPPS
-3532 ELEQLPVE
+3532 PVP
-3540 EEQQLEA
+3540 
-3547 VAKLVEKEVE
+3547 
-3557 AEKVE
+3557 
-3562 KKQEAELETLPKAEE
+3562 AELASNSSSKSSCPSLS
-3577 HEEQTEETTQEEVE
+3577 QEE
-3591 EKEEL
+3591 EKEE
-3596 EKQQQQQEAEDEED
+3596 EDSAKTAPKTPEENSHGDVTD
-3610 ESAASGTTV
+3610 ESEETATGTGTTV